1 MHEAVFSAVYA
12 TPERARRVER
22 ALRPEVGDI
31 EGDRTTV
38 GLACEGDSLSVTVRA
53 TDLTALRAGLNTWL
67 GLLDVAERAGGAG
80 GSGSAGGDGDAGD
93 NGRPGSDESGDGAAG

>member
-1 MHEAVFSAVYA
+1 MHEAIFSAVYD

-31 EGDRTTV
+31 DGDRTTV
-38 GLACEGDSLSVTVRA
+38 GLARDGDSLSVTVRA

-67 GLLDVAERAGGAG
+67 GLVGVAERTGGADESEGASGGGGAG
-80 GSGSAGGDGDAGD
+80 G
-93 NGRPGSDESGDGAAG
+93 NGAAG

>member
-1 MHEAVFSAVYA
+1 MHEAAFSAVYD

-31 EGDRTTV
+31 DGDRTSV
-38 GLACEGDSLSVTVRA
+38 ALAREDDRLEVAVRA

-67 GLLDVAERAGGAG
+67 GLVTVAERAGGASEAA
-80 GSGSAGGDGDAGD
+80 SGSHRGGATAGTDGTE
-93 NGRPGSDESGDGAAG
+93 PG